1 MKVLIIEDELKLAN
15 VLVQGLKENG
25 ILAEAARDGV
35 SGLVMALS
43 KPYDAIILDVMLPGK
58 NGFDVLK
65 ELRETGKTTPVLI
78 LTARSGVDD
87 RVRGLDLGADDYL
100 PKPFAFRE
108 LLARV
113 RAISRR
119 PAVEPQTI
127 LRVADL
133 ELDLGQ
139 REARRSGQPIE
150 LTTREFALLELLV
163 RKRGTA
169 LTRAMILDQVWESD
183 YDSEGGSN
191 VVDVYITY
199 LRKKIDQPFP
209 NKLIQTVRGTGYML
223 KESE

>member
-15 VLVQGLKENG
+15 VLVQGLKEQG

-58 NGFDVLK
+58 NGFEVLK
-65 ELRETGKTTPVLI
+65 ELRETGKRTPVLI

-119 PAVEPQTI
+119 PAVEPHTI
-127 LRVADL
+127 LRIADL

-139 REARRSGQPIE
+139 REARRAGQPIE

>member
-1 MKVLIIEDELKLAN
+1 MKVLIIEDEIKLAN
-15 VLVQGLKENG
+15 VLVQGLKEHG
-25 ILAEAARDGV
+25 IVADSARDG
-35 SGLVMALS
+35 STGLVMALS
-43 KPYDAIILDVMLPGK
+43 KAYDAIILDVMLPGK
-58 NGFDVLK
+58 NGFEVLK
-65 ELRETGKTTPVLI
+65 ELRETGKSTPVLI

-139 REARRSGQPIE
+139 REARRSGQTIE

-163 RKRGTA
+163 RKRGLA
-169 LTRAMILDQVWESD
+169 LTRAMILDQVWESE

-223 KESE
+223 KETE

>member
-1 MKVLIIEDELKLAN
+1 
-15 VLVQGLKENG
+15 
-25 ILAEAARDGV
+25 
-35 SGLVMALS
+35 
-43 KPYDAIILDVMLPGK
+43 
-58 NGFDVLK
+58 
-65 ELRETGKTTPVLI
+65 
-78 LTARSGVDD
+78 VDD

-133 ELDLGQ
+133 ELDIGQ
-139 REARRSGQPIE
+139 REARRSGHPIE

-183 YDSEGGSN
+183 YDSAGGSN

-223 KESE
+223 KETE